1 MVSFQFNDTTMYT
14 ENIEISNLLFKKYTK
29 ILETGEL
36 FDTEIL
42 VGERPN
48 DKIFRLHSFVLK
60 VGSPYFRTAFSKNWK
75 KVENNIIKFEKP
87 NISVEVFDILIKY
100 VLLILLLFN
109 NKYFSFTKLYL

>member
-48 DKIFRLHSFVLK
+48 NKIFRLHSFVLK

-100 VLLILLLFN
+100 VLLILLLLIN
-109 NKYFSFTKLYL
+109 IL